1 MIKAYWARLSPQEK
15 NALIFLGVFIV
26 LYVLIDYIIIPSF
39 NTVDTANKE
48 WQYWQENANY
58 ILQHKQ
64 QLVKISQQQQSTEH
78 LVSLPQ
84 KRQRIIKRAEA
95 LKLTIQRVEPSEE
108 QLTVWFNH
116 VPFNTSIKWLQQL
129 TQQDMLVVKSLSVDR
144 QKSGKV
150 NIRVVLY

>member
-1 MIKAYWARLSPQEK
+1 MIKAYWAGFSQQEK
-15 NALIFLGVFIV
+15 NALKLLGAFIFI
-26 LYVLIDYIIIPSF
+26 YVLIDYIIMPSF
-39 NTVDTANKE
+39 NAVDTANKE

-58 ILQHKQ
+58 VLQHKQ
-64 QLVKISQQQQSTEH
+64 QLVKISQQLQSTEQ

-108 QLTVWFNH
+108 QLTVWFNNI
-116 VPFNTSIKWLQQL
+116 PFNASMNWLQQL
-129 TQQDMLVVKSLSVDR
+129 TQQDMLMVKSLSVGR
-144 QKSGKV
+144 QESGKV